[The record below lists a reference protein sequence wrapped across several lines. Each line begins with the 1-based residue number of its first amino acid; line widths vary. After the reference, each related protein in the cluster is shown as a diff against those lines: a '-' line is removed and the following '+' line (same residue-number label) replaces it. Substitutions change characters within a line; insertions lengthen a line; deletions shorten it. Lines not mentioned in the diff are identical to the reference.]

1 MSEREWVVVD
11 EVSADGQAEILRG
24 WLEAQGITVWL
35 NQEGAGKAI
44 GITLPRLGRVQIL
57 VPSDQSDNASEL
69 LEAYYSN
76 TLDIDENV
84 TDDIDDDITQGEMD

>member
-1 MSEREWVVVD
+1 MSEREWIVVD

-57 VPSDQSDNASEL
+57 VPSDQSERASEL
-69 LEAYYSN
+69 LEAYYSDS
-76 TLDIDENV
+76 LDIDENL
-84 TDDIDDDITQGEMD
+84 TEEFDNTQGEID